1 MIQEIYNAFLQC
13 DQKITTDTR
22 KISDGCIFFALKG
35 PNFDGNK
42 FAEEAIKKGAKFA
55 IIDQDEFYIKDQTF
69 VVNDVLTFLQELAL
83 YHRKKFNI
91 PIIGITGTNGKT
103 TTKELIGAVLSSKYN
118 IIITEGNLNNHI
130 GVPLTLLQLNKEHE
144 IGIIEMGASKVGD
157 IKELAEIACPS
168 HGIIT
173 NIGKAHLEGFGT
185 IENIKKTKLELY
197 DFIIANNGKIIVN
210 NEDETLK
217 NRIPSSI
224 KQYTYGA
231 SSGDI
236 TGKIRAYH
244 PTINISV
251 DFNEKEITD
260 INTALLGGYNL
271 LNVLAAASIGKAFGI
286 SNILIGQSIESY
298 VPTNNRSQLINTKN
312 NSIIADCY
320 NANPTS
326 TIESLISF
334 NAIENKNKLAILGD
348 MLELGD
354 QSEAEHQLI
363 CDYLTKKKIRS
374 LLVGH
379 YYCDTKSKFDK
390 FKNTIDLITHLKEL
404 NLNDYI
410 ILLKG
415 SRGIKLEEIITKN
428 IL

>member
-1 MIQEIYNAFLQC
+1 MIQEIYNVFIQC

-35 PNFDGNK
+35 PNFNGNK
-42 FAEEAIKKGAKFA
+42 FVGEALKKGAKFA
-55 IIDQDEFYIKDQTF
+55 IIDQKEFFIKDKTF
-69 VVNDVLTFLQELAL
+69 VVNDVLSFLQKLAL

-103 TTKELIGAVLSSKYN
+103 TTKELIGAVLSAKYN
-118 IIITEGNLNNHI
+118 ILITEGNLNNHI
-130 GVPLTLLQLNKEHE
+130 GVPLTLLQLKKEHK
-144 IGIIEMGASKVGD
+144 IGIIEMGASKIGD
-157 IKELAEIACPS
+157 IKELAEIACPT

-173 NIGKAHLEGFGT
+173 NIGKAHLEGFGS

-197 DFIIANNGKIIVN
+197 DFIIANKGEIIVN
-210 NEDETLK
+210 NEDDILK
-217 NRIPSSI
+217 KRIPSFI
-224 KQYTYGA
+224 KQFTYGI

-236 TGKIRAYH
+236 TGKIKAYK
-244 PTINISV
+244 PTIDTFV
-251 DFNEKEITD
+251 DFNEKEIIN

-271 LNVLAAASIGKAFGI
+271 LNILAAASTGKVFGI
-286 SNILIGQSIESY
+286 SNILIGQSIENY
-298 VPTNNRSQLINTKN
+298 VPKNNRSQLINTKKN
-312 NSIIADCY
+312 TIIADCY

-334 NAIENKNKLAILGD
+334 NAIENENKLAILGD

-363 CDYLTKKKIRS
+363 CDYLSEKNIPS
-374 LLVGH
+374 FLVGQC
-379 YYCDTKSKFDK
+379 YFNAKSNFDK
-390 FKNTIDLITHLKEL
+390 FENTSDLITQLKEL
-404 NLNDYI
+404 SLNGYI

>member
-118 IIITEGNLNNHI
+118 ILITEGNLNNHI

-298 VPTNNRSQLINTKN
+298 VPTNNRSQLINTKK

-363 CDYLTKKKIRS
+363 CDYLTEKKIRS